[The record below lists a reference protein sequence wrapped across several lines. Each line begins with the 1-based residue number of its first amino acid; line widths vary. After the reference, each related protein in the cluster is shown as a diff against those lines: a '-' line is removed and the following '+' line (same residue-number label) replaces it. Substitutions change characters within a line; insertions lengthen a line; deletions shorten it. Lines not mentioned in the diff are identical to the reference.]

1 MNFAWLE
8 AKTEKAFVFLHL
20 ASQIEKQAGGIEPA
34 GRGLPSLKSE
44 ATVDEPTGSY
54 PCHYYILRSVNC
66 DV

>member
-34 GRGLPSLKSE
+34 GRGLLSLKLE
-44 ATVDEPTGSY
+44 ATVDEPTWK
-54 PCHYYILRSVNC
+54 LSVPLLYFAIG
-66 DV
+66 